1 MIRSSTSL
9 SISSNSNSGQINSN
23 SSQTS
28 SSHHQS
34 QDATKNYSQY
44 LTQLK
49 SKDQRVQLKAA
60 KNFYACL
67 INELK
72 QVKPDN
78 ETNFV
83 DSLIHEIRELANENN
98 QNISDKQACI
108 YIITSIINLDNIN
121 VKVRK
126 KHQTNFLR
134 MLRNLLAC
142 SDQNVI
148 HMASR
153 AMGKYA
159 LAGVEC
165 DVEFK
170 SGLEFLRNENKRYQG
185 ILLVKELALASP
197 SRLFL
202 KSELFYDNIMSAVCD
217 HMPEIRHKAIE
228 LFRLSID
235 ISTRR
240 EANINSS
247 GTQQQNSSHR
257 LRRASTSS
265 SLSSSI
271 SYQDQFGSYGMNNSM
286 NTSGATGTNSTSKQT
301 KDSSFHQCFR
311 NSILE
316 LETLLKEIAASSS
329 SGRSTLNQ
337 NNREDK
343 IHGYL
348 LVILEIVKFSSLEF
362 EQQIEKYL
370 SAYNLH
376 HQQQQPNTAIHST
389 TVTNSTVNNT
399 TLNSCEEM
407 HAANLLKLLP
417 HSYFDPLHAND
428 PFLFLFKSEKIS
440 VTLESRL
447 CSQLVNDKFNQIAKI
462 CLDTVRVLNLSSHVT
477 SNPNQSAAN
486 TNQNGLLLG
495 NSGNL

>member
-1 MIRSSTSL
+1 
-9 SISSNSNSGQINSN
+9 
-23 SSQTS
+23 
-28 SSHHQS
+28 
-34 QDATKNYSQY
+34 
-44 LTQLK
+44 
-49 SKDQRVQLKAA
+49 
-60 KNFYACL
+60 
-67 INELK
+67 
-72 QVKPDN
+72 
-78 ETNFV
+78 
-83 DSLIHEIRELANENN
+83 
-98 QNISDKQACI
+98 
-108 YIITSIINLDNIN
+108 
-121 VKVRK
+121 
-126 KHQTNFLR
+126 
-134 MLRNLLAC
+134 
-142 SDQNVI
+142 
-148 HMASR
+148 
-153 AMGKYA
+153 
-159 LAGVEC
+159 
-165 DVEFK
+165 
-170 SGLEFLRNENKRYQG
+170 
-185 ILLVKELALASP
+185 
-197 SRLFL
+197 
-202 KSELFYDNIMSAVCD
+202 
-217 HMPEIRHKAIE
+217 
-228 LFRLSID
+228 
-235 ISTRR
+235 
-240 EANINSS
+240 
-247 GTQQQNSSHR
+247 
-257 LRRASTSS
+257 
-265 SLSSSI
+265 
-271 SYQDQFGSYGMNNSM
+271 M